1 MVIDDITIL
10 PKIQLSSVQVG
21 KNFQNNSQTHILYSV
36 FFHHSKFYAKIADTK
51 PWGGTGGRV
60 EEDEGTALKN
70 SHVCIPCP

>member
-10 PKIQLSSVQVG
+10 PKIQLSSVQVS

-51 PWGGTGGRV
+51 P
-60 EEDEGTALKN
+60 
-70 SHVCIPCP
+70 